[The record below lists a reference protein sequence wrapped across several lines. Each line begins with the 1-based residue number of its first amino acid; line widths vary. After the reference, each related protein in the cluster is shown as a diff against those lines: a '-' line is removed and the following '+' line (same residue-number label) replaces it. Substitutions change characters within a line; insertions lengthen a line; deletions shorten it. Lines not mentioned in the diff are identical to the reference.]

1 VHALEPLPSNMES
14 VRKYAQSMRNIDPLQ
29 VALGSEERRVAFR
42 GTQQSTQVFNVQ
54 QAPTQHSATA
64 ATFRV
69 VRLDDLFERQWRGER
84 LAFLHLDVEGE
95 GMLRRC

>member
-1 VHALEPLPSNMES
+1 MA
-14 VRKYAQSMRNIDPLQ
+14 
-29 VALGSEERRVAFR
+29 SEERRVAFR

-54 QAPTQHSATA
+54 QAPKQHGATA

-69 VRLDDLFERQWRGER
+69 GRLDDLFERQCRGER

-95 GMLRRC
+95 GSRRL